1 MPENEDGNGARPGPR
16 RKARS
21 ARRPQP
27 KRIAEPKRKPNAA
40 ARQQE
45 PRIARIESEA
55 IEVGPGGVVVG
66 PEGTDPPDL
75 SDTPFD
81 GTTTGRGG
89 TANRIDITYDPSKS
103 ENACPCERIRFIQ
116 TAQVFVDGN
125 ATDPG
130 DLVTAMEERDNTA
143 LDDDPTTE
151 RDETG
156 LHVDRLTGR
165 REPYYGGN
173 GAGTG
178 ASVVGTCNG
187 TSRSATMQDTPFYH
201 DSFFAPGGADSRQGN
216 DWNANEIVVE
226 FEACAFCESGERA
239 GQFMECIKWT
249 YRKTAADVAA
259 GSNGRAE
266 LGETTSKPSKAF
278 DKAVK
283 RWIDTKNFDLPG
295 AN

>member
-1 MPENEDGNGARPGPR
+1 MPEKKDGNRAKPKPGP
-16 RKARS
+16 KPGS
-21 ARRPQP
+21 KPRP
-27 KRIAEPKRKPNAA
+27 KPNRTPASGSRS
-40 ARQQE
+40 RQQ
-45 PRIARIESEA
+45 PRESQIGRIESDA
-55 IEVGPGGVVVG
+55 VEVGEGGVVVG
-66 PEGTDPPDL
+66 PEVGDPPDL

-89 TANRIDITYDPSKS
+89 TTNRIDITFDPSKS
-103 ENACPCERIRFIQ
+103 ENSCPCERIRFIQ
-116 TAQVFVDGN
+116 TAQIFVDGSP
-125 ATDPG
+125 TDPG
-130 DLVTAMEERDNTA
+130 DLITAMEPRDNTA
-143 LDDDPTTE
+143 LDDDPATE

-156 LHVDRLTGR
+156 LHVDRISGKK
-165 REPYYGGN
+165 EPYYGGN

-178 ASVVGTCNG
+178 ASTVGTCNG
-187 TSRSATMQDTPFYH
+187 ASRSATMQDTPFFH
-201 DSFFAPGGADSRQGN
+201 DSFFAPGGLDSRQGN
-216 DWNANEIVVE
+216 DWNATEIVVE

-249 YRKTAADVAA
+249 YRKTATDVAA